1 MGTKSV
7 DPSRDRP
14 GNEILVVGM
23 DLGSD
28 GNENVAETWERNV
41 AETPYFFFLFR
52 PFSVLKVPDV

>member
-28 GNENVAETWERNV
+28 GNENVAET
-41 AETPYFFFLFR
+41 PYFFLFR
-52 PFSVLKVPDV
+52 PFSGVLKVPDA